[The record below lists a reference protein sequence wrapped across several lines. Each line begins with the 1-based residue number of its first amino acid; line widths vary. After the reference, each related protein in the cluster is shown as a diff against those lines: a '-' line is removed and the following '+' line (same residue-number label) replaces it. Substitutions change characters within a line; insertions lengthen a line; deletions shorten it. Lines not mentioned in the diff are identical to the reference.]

1 MKLTRHNGRAGK
13 NGVYNPKHNDR
24 DFDVANSEHIDHERA
39 RKNIY
44 WDCYQGFRTH
54 DFVGDDGKPKM
65 SFEEIERMYYS
76 NNYFDAVY
84 SQNERNERSRHTE
97 RNRTVEDVLKNNKTC
112 PEETIYQIG
121 NLDASVSSE
130 TLLQVSVE
138 FMQVLQEKYGE
149 NVHIL
154 DWALHLDEATP
165 HIHERHVF
173 DCENQY
179 GEKFPQQ
186 EKALEKLGFELPDP
200 TKKRSKNNNR
210 KMAFDAECRKLL
222 FDICKKYGLVL
233 DEAPVFGGQEYL
245 EKHDFIIENQKR
257 KMEEQ
262 EQALQEI
269 SMKLE
274 EAENLV
280 EEIAEEAYQKAC
292 ETVTDTVREE
302 TRKQDIGAVAEYR
315 EWYNEPERKVKP
327 ERKEI
332 ANKILEH
339 LEKKLTSLTKQL
351 VKKVKEALENPD
363 VRAKAQA
370 EIKETA
376 KQSLHDRLIQMK
388 KVSAEQGELRKQAEP
403 QKKKQQNI
411 GNR

>member
-1 MKLTRHNGRAGK
+1 MKLTRHNGRAGI

-24 DFDVANSEHIDHERA
+24 DFDVGNSEHIDDERA
-39 RKNIY
+39 KKNIY

-54 DFVGDDGKPKM
+54 DFVGDDGTKKM

-76 NNYFDAVY
+76 NNYYDAVY
-84 SQNERNERSRHTE
+84 SQNERNEKTRHTE
-97 RNRTVEDVLKNNKTC
+97 RNRTIEDVLNNKKTC

-121 NLDASVSSE
+121 NLDASVSYE

-179 GEKFPQQ
+179 GEIFPQQ

-200 TKKRSKNNNR
+200 TKKRSKTNNR
-210 KMAFDAECRKLL
+210 KVSFDAECRKLL
-222 FDICKKYGLVL
+222 FDICRKNGLVL

-245 EKHDFIIENQKR
+245 KKHDFIIENQKR
-257 KMEEQ
+257 KMAEQ

-274 EAENLV
+274 DAETLV

-292 ETVTDTVREE
+292 EVVTETVADKTRE
-302 TRKQDIGAVAEYR
+302 KDIEAVTEYKD
-315 EWYNEPERKVKP
+315 WYNKPERKVTP
-327 ERKEI
+327 DQRKF
-332 ANKILEH
+332 ANRILDHVEEKLSKLAKKI
-339 LEKKLTSLTKQL
+339 
-351 VKKVKEALENPD
+351 VKKVQEALQSPEVKEKNQTEIKNH
-363 VRAKAQA
+363 AKA
-370 EIKETA
+370 
-376 KQSLHDRLIQMK
+376 S
-388 KVSAEQGELRKQAEP
+388 LRKRLEQMTKESAQRDQERKITEP
-403 QKKKQQNI
+403 PKQKKQNI
-411 GNR
+411 GIE